1 VTTAAPR
8 LDAGLD
14 IDVVLQSAVWEQQ
27 GDAET
32 IVRDALATAAAC
44 ADCPA
49 FAEVVVALSADA
61 AVQQLN
67 RDWRGRDAPTNVLSF
82 PAARIPGP
90 AGAPQVLGDIVIAYE
105 TLAREAQAEGKPF
118 AHHLA
123 HLTVHGFLH
132 LLGHDHE
139 TDAEAA
145 AMEELERVILQR
157 LGIPDPYAGSGDAPA
172 AAARAINPA

>member
-1 VTTAAPR
+1 MTAGAPR
-8 LDAGLD
+8 GDPGLD
-14 IDVVLQSAVWEQQ
+14 VDVVLQSAVWEQQ
-27 GDAET
+27 PDAES
-32 IVRDALATAAAC
+32 IVRDALASAAAC

-49 FAEVVVALSADA
+49 FAQVVVALSADA
-61 AVQQLN
+61 AVRQLN

-82 PAARIPGP
+82 PAAPIPGRNGEP
-90 AGAPQVLGDIVIAYE
+90 RVLGDIVIAYE
-105 TLAREAQAEGKPF
+105 TLAREAQAERKAF

-139 TDAEAA
+139 DGADAA
-145 AMEELERVILQR
+145 AMEDLERLILRR
-157 LGIPDPYAGSGDAPA
+157 LGIPDPYAASGDAPA